1 MDNNRVLSDVPKPWD
16 AYASVGE
23 HSSQR
28 RRRTARCSGASGK
41 ANVGI
46 SNDKGGAM
54 PPRRKAK
61 VSGATLIVPGSVG
74 S

>member
-1 MDNNRVLSDVPKPWD
+1 MDNNRVSNLLPKPWD
-16 AYASVGE
+16 TDVSVGE
-23 HSSQR
+23 HSSRR

-54 PPRRKAK
+54 PPRRKTK
-61 VSGATLIVPGSVG
+61 VSWATLIVPGSVG

>member
-1 MDNNRVLSDVPKPWD
+1 MTGRG
-16 AYASVGE
+16 AF
-23 HSSQR
+23 QR
-28 RRRTARCSGASGK
+28 RRMRGASHAGGFGK

-61 VSGATLIVPGSVG
+61 VSWATLIVPGSVG

>member
-1 MDNNRVLSDVPKPWD
+1 MSI
-16 AYASVGE
+16 A
-23 HSSQR
+23 
-28 RRRTARCSGASGK
+28 GASGK

-46 SNDKGGAM
+46 SNDKEGEM
-54 PPRRKAK
+54 PSRRKAK